1 MPSEGSGL
9 RSLVLIALAIAA
21 TAAAVSWATRTPVP
35 ANSDRYDYLGRA
47 HHLIEG
53 EGARPLVS
61 YPLRFAFQGS
71 ERIPPENATRP
82 PLWPALI
89 APALRLGAGDA
100 AGVWVAALGLL
111 TLVPLVTLAGDRS
124 LGPGAGAFAALALVA
139 SFATVRALWGGGPE
153 IWIALL
159 LVFVWTWNATGSGPG
174 GWLLLGLALA
184 LMPWLHPIGWL
195 YAGLAWLS
203 RWGRTSRAGLAVTGV
218 LAVTGG
224 VIWYL
229 EAGRTIGTPLQP
241 LQSQAEL
248 AKSLFDAGGLGPYR
262 TLDPVPNAS
271 VITQHTGAWLYHWA
285 WNLKEQAL
293 HLDGWL
299 AWPLVGLALL
309 GASRDPRLAARDAVL
324 GLAAFA
330 AVSTVAHDPRLLVP
344 VLPVAC
350 IWAGAGFVR
359 LAEWRPAWVGVPV
372 GLVAILLP
380 WIVPLGASPRP
391 GSEITGVTPAALD
404 PPHAAVVAMAGAG
417 TRTAPVFT
425 DAAVLAW
432 RARRPAV
439 FVPEDPTVLA
449 ALRTHPGLQGTDAM
463 VLLLGTDGP
472 WIGPEWSEWLGEH
485 PIETHGPARVVA
497 LDGQRTERVPV
508 GADPIYVPEPLEL
521 AATDVPDS
529 LVELP
534 VPPASR
540 PGLEVTPATGRA
552 LQRLVTAARGDGV
565 ELRVIS
571 AYRSYGRQQRLYER
585 AIERHGPDQRWVA
598 EPGTSEHQL
607 GTTVD
612 FADAALDHAVEPSFG
627 DTPEGRW
634 LARHAEDFGFV
645 RSYTEANQGRTGYRP
660 EPWHYRYRPDRERAR
675 GDRR

>member
-1 MPSEGSGL
+1 MPSEGDAR
-9 RSLVLIALAIAA
+9 RSLVLVVLAIAA
-21 TAAAVSWATRTPVP
+21 TGAAVLWATRTPVP

-47 HHLIEG
+47 HHLTEG
-53 EGARPLVS
+53 EGPRAMVV
-61 YPLRFAFQGS
+61 YPLRFAFDGS
-71 ERIPPENATRP
+71 DRVPPENATRP

-89 APALRLGAGDA
+89 APALRLGAADT
-100 AGVWVAALGLL
+100 AGVWMAALGLL
-111 TLVPLVTLAGDRS
+111 TLLPLVALAGDRS
-124 LGPGAGAFAALALVA
+124 FGPGAGAFAALALAA

-159 LVFVWTWNATGSGPG
+159 LVFVWTWNATEAGRT

-195 YAGLAWLS
+195 YAGLGWLS

-218 LAVTGG
+218 LAVAGG
-224 VIWYL
+224 SIWYV
-229 EAGRTIGTPLQP
+229 EAGRMIGTPLQV

-271 VITQHTGAWLYHWA
+271 VITEHTGAWLYHWA

-299 AWPLVGLALL
+299 AWPLVVLALV
-309 GASRDPRLAARDAVL
+309 GIGRDPRLAARDAVL
-324 GLAAFA
+324 GLVAFA
-330 AVSTVAHDPRLLVP
+330 AVGTVAHDPRLLVP

-350 IWAGAGFVR
+350 IWAGAGFLR
-359 LAEWRPAWVGVPV
+359 LVEWRPAWVGIPV
-372 GLVAILLP
+372 GLVAVLLP
-380 WIVPLGASPRP
+380 WLVPLGATPRP
-391 GSEITGVTPAALD
+391 GSEIAGASAAVVD
-404 PPHAAVVAMAGAG
+404 PPHAAVAAMGEAG

-439 FVPEDPTVLA
+439 FVPRDPAVLA
-449 ALRTHPGLQGTDAM
+449 ALRAHPALRRTDAM

-472 WIGPEWSEWLGEH
+472 WIGPEWNEWLDARPVEDR
-485 PIETHGPARVVA
+485 GPVRIVGLDPLRAERATPPADTVHVPAPLA
-497 LDGQRTERVPV
+497 LT
-508 GADPIYVPEPLEL
+508 
-521 AATDVPDS
+521 AADVPDS

-534 VPPASR
+534 APPASR
-540 PGLEVTPATGRA
+540 EGLRVTPPTARA
-552 LQRLVTAARGDGV
+552 LERLVAAARDDGI
-565 ELRVIS
+565 ELRIIS
-571 AYRSYGRQQRLYER
+571 AYRSYGRQRRLYER

-598 EPGTSEHQL
+598 APGTSEHQL

-612 FADAALDHAVEPSFG
+612 FADAALAHAVEPSFG
-627 DTPEGRW
+627 DTREGRW
-634 LARHAEDFGFV
+634 LARRAEEFGFV
-645 RSYTEANQGRTGYRP
+645 QSYTEANQDRTGYRP
-660 EPWHYRYRPDRERAR
+660 EPWHYRHRPDSAGDAR
-675 GDRR
+675 R